1 MQQCINLK
9 EIKMSQDDTFNS
21 LFFSNTKDGKNLICK
36 AAIIVNKNLPKNV
49 VACGAPA
56 EIIKN

>member
-1 MQQCINLK
+1 
-9 EIKMSQDDTFNS
+9 MSQDDTFNS
-21 LFFSNTKDGKNLICK
+21 LFFSNTKDRKNLICK
-36 AAIIVNKNLPKNV
+36 ATIIVNKNLPKNV